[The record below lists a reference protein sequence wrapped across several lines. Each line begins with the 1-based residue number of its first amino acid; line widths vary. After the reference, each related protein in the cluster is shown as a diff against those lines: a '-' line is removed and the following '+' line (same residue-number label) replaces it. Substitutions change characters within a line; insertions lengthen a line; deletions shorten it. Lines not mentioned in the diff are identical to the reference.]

1 MNKDTPKKTTE
12 GAGALAESAS
22 AFFNQ
27 TYYLFLILFVLHFF
41 FSVYLFYKIKAV
53 ERGGTGTPAQVQ
65 GAADAAAPAGPTV
78 INAKKPSKDEPWRG
92 PDNARFVLIEYSDLE
107 CPFCASVHPDLKK
120 LVEETT
126 DMAWVYRHFPL
137 SFHPKAQKFAEA
149 TECAFAQGGLL
160 GGNSNDNFWTLADAI
175 VEQQQTLQTS
185 GVPALAGQLGMDEA
199 AIQSCMDSGE
209 MAQKVSDDMTEA
221 SSAGVGATPTIVI
234 YDMETGNSKTIEGAL
249 PYESIKA
256 EYDALKAGN

>member
-1 MNKDTPKKTTE
+1 MSKESPKKPNE
-12 GAGALAESAS
+12 GALAESAS

-53 ERGGTGTPAQVQ
+53 ERGGTGTTAQVQ
-65 GAADAAAPAGPTV
+65 GADTTAPAAPTV
-78 INAKKPSKDEPWRG
+78 INATKPSSEEPWRG

-107 CPFCASVHPDLKK
+107 CPFCASVHPDLKR
-120 LVEETT
+120 LIEETT
-126 DMAWVYRHFPL
+126 DLAWVYRHFPL
-137 SFHPKAQKFAEA
+137 SFHPKAQKFAEGV
-149 TECAFAQGGLL
+149 ECAYNQGGLF
-160 GGNSNDNFWTLADAI
+160 GGNANNNFWALADAI

-209 MAQKVSDDMTEA
+209 TAQKVTDDQTEA
-221 SSAGVGATPTIVI
+221 TNAGVGATPTIVI
-234 YDMETGNSKTIEGAL
+234 YDTETGKTKTIEGAL

-256 EYDALKAGN
+256 EYEALKAGN